1 MMKIE
6 VRFDKP
12 QIVIT
17 MDSQPDASECSQPDA
32 EAHPA
37 RRALPAPTHTAA
49 TSLFIHESEVV
60 HRLRKRLAEKFQL
73 PVDHRFFSESY
84 LPGETPNEA
93 LIRMLK
99 RIQWMV
105 SLTDDQAIESMAKVR

>member
-1 MMKIE
+1 MTSIE
-6 VRFDKP
+6 VQLDGSR
-12 QIVIT
+12 IVIIWR
-17 MDSQPDASECSQPDA
+17 SQPDASERSEPDVKGPP
-32 EAHPA
+32 E

-49 TSLFIHESEVV
+49 TSLFIHESELIR
-60 HRLRKRLAEKFQL
+60 RLRKRLAETFKL

-93 LIRMLK
+93 LLRMFK
-99 RIQWMV
+99 RLQWMV